1 MSQNCVIDQLLF
13 REVIGPD
20 LVFINLQMSSE
31 DRRKRVLERH
41 VGDEASADMMDVS
54 IHLHLN
60 N

>member
-54 IHLHLN
+54 IHFN

>member
-1 MSQNCVIDQLLF
+1 MSQNCVNDQLLF

-54 IHLHLN
+54 IH
-60 N
+60 

>member
-54 IHLHLN
+54 KVYI
-60 N
+60 

>member
-54 IHLHLN
+54 IHLN